1 MPYQVFV
8 EGEDTDSA
16 DDSESQ
22 KDICAMS
29 DTNDEQK
36 NKETRF
42 DLQAFLAKHGGGT
55 ISKYYEH
62 EAVYAQGDPA
72 DAVFYIVNGAVKVT
86 IVSEHGKEAVI
97 AILGAGDFFGE
108 GCLDGLLLRNS
119 TITATTACEIARFDR
134 KTIINALNDDPA
146 FSHVFIGFVL
156 DRNQKLQADLI
167 DQLFNS
173 SEKRLARI
181 LMTLASSGLDDQS
194 SMITIPI
201 TEETLAHM
209 VGTTR
214 SRVNQ
219 FMTRFRKLGYIEY
232 NGQIRVHNSLLNI
245 ILNGRSHSAE
255 R

>member
-1 MPYQVFV
+1 VGASWGAGQVHTTKTSF
-8 EGEDTDSA
+8 
-16 DDSESQ
+16 
-22 KDICAMS
+22 DIR
-29 DTNDEQK
+29 T
-36 NKETRF
+36 
-42 DLQAFLAKHGGGT
+42 FLAKREEGT
-55 ISKYYEH
+55 ISKYHDH
-62 EAVYAQGDPA
+62 ETVYAQGDPA
-72 DAVFYIVNGAVKVT
+72 NAVFYIISGAVKVT

-108 GCLDGLLLRNS
+108 GCLDGLLLQNS
-119 TITATTACEIARFDR
+119 TITATSACEIVRFDR
-134 KTIINALNDDPA
+134 KTIIDAINDDPA
-146 FSHVFIGFVL
+146 FSHLFLNFVL
-156 DRNQKLQADLI
+156 DRNQKLQADLV

-201 TEETLAHM
+201 TQETLANM

-214 SRVNQ
+214 SRINQ

-232 NGQIRVHNSLLNI
+232 NGKIRVHNSLLNI
-245 ILNGRSHSAE
+245 ILNGQSHGAE